1 MIFRIF
7 AVAGDPG
14 LTKYINLI
22 RLEYGAKQAWS
33 VEICDAMTWIPPAG
47 AAGRGDIHLYL
58 DTPVR
63 IAVPW
68 ASYNVF
74 ACNDVSGNSAW
85 EWAVKE
91 MDLIIS
97 RDAFKSR
104 DSALKSFRSI
114 FKVAMRGQHPP
125 ALPPPKEK
133 GAVPPKVAVV
143 TVTRNRP
150 QWWTNMVQNILK
162 QEWPISRLEW
172 IIVDD
177 GDVDK
182 RLTSEVAEFQERA
195 PGWVVRYVVLD
206 RPTSIGEKRNVGV
219 RAASSDVSVF
229 VMMDDDDHYP
239 TGSIATRVAWLSR
252 PNTQIVYS
260 AMLPM
265 YDVTRYISAMNV
277 PPMDVSPSERVSEA
291 TLAFTRDAWTAQ
303 GFADYWMAEG
313 ESFLMGREGISVEI
327 PPTGV
332 IVSFIHSANSSSRR
346 VPAEQEPNGCH
357 YGFSD
362 EFFRYLHE
370 TAA

>member
-7 AVAGDPG
+7 AVGGDPG

-22 RLEYGAKQAWS
+22 RLEYGAKAAWS

-58 DTPVR
+58 DIPVR

-68 ASYNVF
+68 ATYNVF
-74 ACNDVSGNSAW
+74 ACTDLSGNSAW
-85 EWAVKE
+85 AWAAKE
-91 MDLIIS
+91 MDLVLARS
-97 RDAFKSR
+97 AFGAR
-104 DSALKSFRSI
+104 DSALKAFRSI
-114 FKVAMRGQHPP
+114 FKAAMKGQHPP
-125 ALPPPKEK
+125 ALPPPKDK
-133 GAVPPKVAVV
+133 GVPPPKVGII

-150 QWWTNMVQNILK
+150 HWWTNMVQNVLK

-177 GDVDK
+177 GDADK
-182 RLTSEVAEFQERA
+182 RLTSEIAEFQERA
-195 PGWVVRYVVLD
+195 PGWVVRHVVLD
-206 RPTSIGEKRNVGV
+206 QRTSVGEKRNVGV
-219 RAASSDVSVF
+219 RAASADVSVF

-239 TGSIATRVAWLSR
+239 AGSVATRVAWLSR
-252 PNTQIVYS
+252 ANTQIVYCS
-260 AMLPM
+260 MLPM

-277 PPMDVSPSERVSEA
+277 PPMDVGPSERVSEA
-291 TLAFTRDAWTAQ
+291 TLAFTRDAWAAQ

-313 ESFLMGREGISVEI
+313 ESFLMGREGVSVEI

-346 VPAEQEPNGCH
+346 VPADQEPNGCH

-370 TAA
+370 NAA